1 MSNIKYATTYNWCA
15 PFELWAVLNNEFK
28 FTLDPFK
35 SFDVTDEEMLLSK
48 AWDEKE
54 VVFCC
59 PPYGKS
65 ISLWVG
71 KCYQHGKNGG
81 LAVML
86 LPARTDTAWF
96 HNFIYNQENV
106 EIRFLRGRLK
116 FGNAQ

>member
-54 VVFCC
+54 VVFLL
-59 PPYGKS
+59 S
-65 ISLWVG
+65 TLWQKHFSVG
-71 KCYQHGKNGG
+71 RKMLSARQKWRSCSYAVTGKNRYC
-81 LAVML
+81 V
-86 LPARTDTAWF
+86 
-96 HNFIYNQENV
+96 V
-106 EIRFLRGRLK
+106 S
-116 FGNAQ
+116 